1 MRTQRD
7 LLIDQILEAQN
18 SILRAAQNATD
29 ASWLRLDLTMAQ
41 LKALFALHQHGAMA
55 IGHLAELLDVGLS
68 AASILVEKLVQHSM
82 VERREDP
89 ADRRRSVVRL
99 TAGGEQLITQ
109 VRQGSHTLFRE
120 WCTRLSSTDLKAL
133 AQGFDA
139 LAQVALAQSQVPT
152 KPKVGLKPSP
162 PDLPAKTLASQSKK
176 V

>member
-1 MRTQRD
+1 MRTQKD

-29 ASWLRLDLTMAQ
+29 ASWLRIDLTMAQ
-41 LKALFALHQHGAMA
+41 LKALNALHQHGAMA

-99 TAGGEQLITQ
+99 TPGGEQLITQ
-109 VRQGSHTLFRE
+109 VREGSHQLFRE
-120 WCTRLSSTDLKAL
+120 WCARLNSTDLKAL
-133 AQGFDA
+133 AQGLDA
-139 LAQVALAQSQVPT
+139 LAQVAMAQSQVRANPEPGV
-152 KPKVGLKPSP
+152 KRPHPN
-162 PDLPAKTLASQSKK
+162 LPAKTPVSQSKR

>member
-1 MRTQRD
+1 MRTQKD

-29 ASWLRLDLTMAQ
+29 ASWLRIDLTMAQ
-41 LKALFALHQHGAMA
+41 LKALNALHQHGAMA

-68 AASILVEKLVQHSM
+68 AASILVEKLVRLVL

-99 TAGGEQLITQ
+99 TTGGEQLITQ
-109 VRQGSHTLFRE
+109 VRQGSYRLFRE
-120 WCTRLSSTDLKAL
+120 WCAQLNSTDLKAL
-133 AQGFDA
+133 AQGLDA
-139 LAQVALAQSQVPT
+139 LAQVALAQSQVRAN
-152 KPKVGLKPSP
+152 PKVGLKRSHPN
-162 PDLPAKTLASQSKK
+162 LPAKTPASQSKK

>member
-7 LLIDQILEAQN
+7 LLIDQILDAQN

-41 LKALFALHQHGAMA
+41 FKALYALHQHGAMA

-99 TAGGEQLITQ
+99 TTGGEQLITQ
-109 VRQGSHTLFRE
+109 VREGSHQLFRE
-120 WCTRLSSTDLKAL
+120 WCARLNSTHLKAL
-133 AQGFDA
+133 AQGLDA
-139 LAQVALAQSQVPT
+139 LAQVALAQSQLRA
-152 KPKVGLKPSP
+152 KPKVSLKPSHP
-162 PDLPAKTLASQSKK
+162 NLPAKTLTSQSKK